1 MPEPFM
7 PGSSV
12 PGRSGTPKPV
22 EEAGAGSSAPW
33 PERARSTGDPAVDAV
48 LGLLERVEDQPVSA
62 HAELYTTVH
71 DALLAELTED
81 A

>member
-1 MPEPFM
+1 
-7 PGSSV
+7 
-12 PGRSGTPKPV
+12 
-22 EEAGAGSSAPW
+22 
-33 PERARSTGDPAVDAV
+33 V